1 MRLPK
6 ELLPVIQHEIEKIDR
21 RRLLQATAQITERY
35 QNADFSAPALRTD
48 AHRAAYLAVRL
59 PATYAANAHVF
70 AEIQRLIPDAEISS
84 MLDLGAGPGTALF
97 AAAEIFPAL
106 QQATL
111 LDADESWLSLGKLL
125 AGQSP
130 SAAARQVLWLRHDLC
145 SGLSCKTHDLVVL
158 SYALGELPQAAVEAM
173 VHQAW
178 SCAGKFLAI
187 IEPGTKRGFAA
198 VNAVRSA
205 MIAAGAEIL
214 APCPHKDACPM
225 HAVGDWCHFSARLER
240 TSQHR
245 QLKGGV
251 LGYEDEK
258 FSYVVAGRQHF
269 PSFDARIV
277 RHPQKHGGHI
287 QLTLCTSQ
295 GSIKLQ
301 TITKSNKKDYKLARQ
316 SEWGDTWKE

>member
-6 ELLPVIQHEIEKIDR
+6 ELLPVIQQEVEKIDR

-35 QNADFSAPALRTD
+35 QAADFSAPALRTD

-59 PATYAANAHVF
+59 PATYATNAHVF
-70 AEIQRLIPDAEISS
+70 AEIHRLAPDAEISS

-97 AAAEIFPAL
+97 AATEIFPAL

-111 LDADESWLSLGKLL
+111 LEADESWLSLGKLL
-125 AGQSP
+125 AGQS
-130 SAAARQVLWLRHDLC
+130 SALSARQAVWLRHDLR
-145 SGLSCKTHDLVVL
+145 SGVPCKVHDLVVL
-158 SYALGELPQAAVEAM
+158 SYALGELPPSAVEA
-173 VHQAW
+173 VVRQAW
-178 SCAGKFLAI
+178 SCAGKFLVI
-187 IEPGTKRGFAA
+187 LEPGTKRGFAT

-205 MIAAGAEIL
+205 LIAGGGEIL

-225 HAVGDWCHFSARLER
+225 NAAGDWCHFSARLER

-269 PSFDARIV
+269 SSFDARII

-301 TITKSNKKDYKLARQ
+301 TITKSSKNGYKLARK
-316 SEWGDTWKE
+316 SEWGDTWTE